1 MNKPKYICQ
10 LQQLEQ
16 EQIRTKVISYLE
28 GIEKGLAFKL
38 DEFGNT
44 NIDNIMND
52 TISNLDI
59 KLMSKEM

>member
-1 MNKPKYICQ
+1 MSKFKYICQ
-10 LQQLEQ
+10 LQQTEQ
-16 EQIRTKVISYLE
+16 QEIRTKVINYLE

-52 TISNLDI
+52 TISNLENM
-59 KLMSKEM
+59 LYE